1 MPNGDGTGPLGTGP
15 GWGAGCRAGNNN
27 PGMGLGRKIG
37 GRGAWRR
44 NFPTDRMTLERQAK
58 VLQARLDAV
67 KRQMGEKA

>member
-1 MPNGDGTGPLGTGP
+1 
-15 GWGAGCRAGNNN
+15 
-27 PGMGLGRKIG
+27 MGLGRKIG